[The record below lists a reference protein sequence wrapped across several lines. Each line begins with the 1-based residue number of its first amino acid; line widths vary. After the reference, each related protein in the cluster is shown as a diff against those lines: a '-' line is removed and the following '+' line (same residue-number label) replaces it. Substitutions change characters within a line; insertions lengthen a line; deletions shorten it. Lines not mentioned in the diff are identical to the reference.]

1 MEVFKLIYSVLGGL
15 GIFFYGM
22 KSLSEALQSIAG
34 DVIKN
39 VINKLTANR
48 FVAVLVGL
56 FVTMLVQSSS
66 VTTVMVVGFVNAG
79 LMQLTQAIGI
89 IFGANIG
96 TTITGWIISIKVGKY
111 GLLFIGLG
119 IFPLLFARSNRN
131 RQIGR
136 IIFGIGMI
144 FFGLMIMSDAFK
156 PLRSM
161 PSFID
166 SISYFS
172 GQNYPSYFASIFVG
186 CLLTM
191 IVQSSSAM
199 LGITIALASTGV
211 IHFHTA
217 AALVLGENVG
227 TTITAI
233 LASVGGNIN
242 AKRAARAHAIFN
254 ILGVV
259 AVFSMFP
266 VFLQFIDWLVPG
278 DPNFVSPEGEYTKI
292 AVHIASGHSVFNI
305 MATIIFLPFLNHLA
319 KIVIKI
325 TPDKKE
331 GEQHHLIMLGEPKD
345 MIPATSLAQ
354 AKAEADKMR
363 DIVDRMFNL
372 TKMLLN
378 GKIDAK
384 QLSDTLFKINDYE
397 QITDNIQREVT
408 VFLVKLQEVA
418 LTSRQSREAQTLIKV
433 VDEFESVAD
442 YICGLAN
449 YTRRVN
455 PQELFTNEAGE
466 DFFKFLEEVDQYYTM
481 IADLFTESGK
491 FDISLL
497 RRKSEQLRL
506 QANLIRD
513 RHLERVSKGE
523 YPAISALT
531 FSDMIVALRKIRS
544 HCENIAEAHE

>member
-34 DVIKN
+34 DVIQN

-408 VFLVKLQEVA
+408 VFLVRLQEVA
-418 LTSRQSREAQTLIKV
+418 LTSRQSREAHTLIKV

-481 IADLFTESGK
+481 IADIFTESGK

>member
-34 DVIKN
+34 DVIQN

-254 ILGVV
+254 ILGVI

-408 VFLVKLQEVA
+408 VFLVRLQEVA